1 MATARRI
8 SRVSSLDD
16 LLRRLEELLAEVDDL
31 DEPVRQAVFELLD
44 GIDTIHRLALDR
56 LARGIGPEAVQ
67 RLRESD
73 QAVAWLF
80 DAYGIGVDEL
90 AAAEEALASIRPYI
104 HSHGGQAGRGPPAD
118 VGCLL
123 RLLRLGDHPQG
134 GDRGGTA
141 GAAAWLRPHRSGGG
155 TGGAAPAARAD
166 AAADPATPRVT
177 SVALGASFR

>member
-104 HSHGGQAGRGPPAD
+104 HSHGGNVEILEARQGVVRLRMSGACS
-118 VGCLL
+118 GCSASAITL
-123 RLLRLGDHPQG
+123 REGIEEALRERLPGFARTEVEEEP
-134 GDRGGTA
+134 
-141 GAAAWLRPHRSGGG
+141 
-155 TGGAAPAARAD
+155 AAPHPPPGPTLLQIQRR
-166 AAADPATPRVT
+166 P
-177 SVALGASFR
+177 G